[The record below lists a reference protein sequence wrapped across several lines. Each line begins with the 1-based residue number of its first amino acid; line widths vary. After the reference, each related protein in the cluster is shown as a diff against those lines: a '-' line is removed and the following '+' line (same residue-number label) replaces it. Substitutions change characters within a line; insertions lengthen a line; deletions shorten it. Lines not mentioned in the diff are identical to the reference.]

1 MPFEVEVRMSTMFD
15 RASDVVRDEMQTAI
29 AAGVN
34 ELRNEIV
41 PRVPVNQGILRQG
54 VQTQVA
60 LMGDQLE
67 MVGRVFDPVAYAVPV
82 EAGSV
87 PHFPPPGPLQLWV
100 RRKLGIT
107 DDKEVRSV
115 AFLVGRAISRRG
127 TQARNFFRD
136 GVAAAKGR
144 VQARFAEV
152 PGRILR
158 RLQGG
163 A

>member
-1 MPFEVEVRMSTMFD
+1 MQIEVDVRVGTPFARGPEI
-15 RASDVVRDEMQTAI
+15 VRDELD
-29 AAGVN
+29 AAMVYGVN

-54 VQTQVA
+54 VQIELGGTPI
-60 LMGDQLE
+60 DRT
-67 MVGRVFDPVAYAVPV
+67 GRVFDPVAYAVPV
-82 EAGSV
+82 EEGTV

-107 DDKEVRSV
+107 NEKEVRSV
-115 AFLVGRAISRRG
+115 AFLIGRAISRRG

-136 GVAAAKGR
+136 GVAVARDR
-144 VQARFAEV
+144 VRARFAEI
-152 PGRILR
+152 PGRIVR
-158 RLQGG
+158 RLEGG

>member
-1 MPFEVEVRMSTMFD
+1 MQFAVEVRTSQVFK
-15 RASDVVRDEMQTAI
+15 RASPI
-29 AAGVN
+29 ASEELHAAMAEGVN

-54 VQTQVA
+54 VQAQISPMTDV
-60 LMGDQLE
+60 E

-82 EAGSV
+82 EAGTT

-107 DDKEVRSV
+107 DERRARSV
-115 AFLVGRAISRRG
+115 AFLIGRAISQRG
-127 TQARNFFRD
+127 TKARNFFRD
-136 GVAAAKGR
+136 GAAAAR
-144 VQARFAEV
+144 DRIRARFAEIPV
-152 PGRILR
+152 RVVR
-158 RLQGG
+158 RLEGG